1 MMKSVKKQLSKNKIK
16 LIITVDPQ
24 EMEAHFENELSKL
37 APTVTI
43 PGFRPGKAP
52 RVMLIESIGHSR
64 LSQLSLERGINQ
76 AFQQALMEHRQMP
89 VNQPAISI
97 SKYPSFSDDKEKN
110 ELVFEVEYDVISEA
124 KVGDYKKLKIKKSGE
139 SDLSV
144 SDEEVAGVIK
154 YLQRQRAVLTEKKDK
169 AEKGDWM
176 ELSFEGSIK
185 RVAVEKLTSSN
196 MPVLLGETKLIPGFE
211 EKIVG
216 MKKGEKRE
224 FEINFAKDFPDN
236 DLAGK
241 TANFKVECL
250 TLNSV
255 KLPEVNKEFLQAFG
269 LNDEKTLRTNI
280 KNSLIQEKKER
291 DFEVKKM
298 KIAEELI
305 AITKVEIPRSMVEQ
319 EAERMRTALEA
330 DLKNKGMTLEQYQKN
345 LKIDDKKMQDDL
357 IAQSRRN
364 ITLGVAL
371 GEVAKKEQ
379 VTISDQKG
387 VDELYRKLIEILG
400 L

>member
-1 MMKSVKKQLSKNKIK
+1 MKSVKKQISKNKVK
-16 LIITVDPQ
+16 LTITVDPQ

-76 AFQQALMEHRQMP
+76 AFQQALMEHGQMP

-97 SKYPSFSDDKEKN
+97 SKYPAFAEDKDKN

-124 KVGDYKKLKIKKSGE
+124 KVGDYKKLKIKKTPE
-139 SDLSV
+139 ADLSV

-154 YLQRQRAVLTEKKDK
+154 YLQRQRAVLTEKKEK
-169 AEKGDWM
+169 AETGDWM

-185 RVAVEKLTSSN
+185 GVVIEKLTSAN
-196 MPVLLGETKLIPGFE
+196 MPVLLGDTKLIPGFE
-211 EKIVG
+211 EKIIG
-216 MKKGEKRE
+216 MTKGEKRE
-224 FEINFAKDFPDN
+224 FEVKFAKDFPDTE
-236 DLAGK
+236 LAGK
-241 TANFKVECL
+241 TATFKVECL
-250 TLNSV
+250 ALSSV
-255 KLPEVNKEFLQAFG
+255 KLPKVDKEFLQALG
-269 LNDEKTLRTNI
+269 LEDEKTLRANI
-280 KNSLIQEKKER
+280 KNSLTEEKKER
-291 DFEVKKM
+291 DFEIKKM
-298 KIAEELI
+298 KIAEGLI
-305 AITKVEIPRSMVEQ
+305 GITKVEIPNSMVEQ
-319 EAERMRTALEA
+319 EAQRMRAALEA

-345 LKIDDKKMQDDL
+345 LKIEDKKMQEDL
-357 IAQSRRN
+357 LAQSKRN

-371 GEVAKKEQ
+371 GEVAKREQ
-379 VTISDQKG
+379 ISISDQKG
-387 VDELYRKLIEILG
+387 VDELYKKLIEILG